1 MHAAY
6 FRPGGVHQDL
16 PVKLLADIGDW
27 CDRSQKLLDDS
38 MSLVLDNRIYKQRCV
53 DIAVVSKEDALN
65 WGFSGPILRGSGIA
79 WDLRK
84 AQPYAVYDRM
94 DFDVSVGTK
103 GDVSDRIMVRI
114 EEVRPSFRLLRP

>member
-1 MHAAY
+1 MRISDWSSDVCSSDLFYERASGARMHAAY

-38 MSLVLDNRIYKQRCV
+38 MSLVLDNRIYTQRCV
-53 DIAVVSKEDALN
+53 DIAVVSKEDALK
-65 WGFSGPILRGSGIA
+65 WGFSGPMLRGSGIA

-84 AQPYAVYDRM
+84 AQDRTSTRLKLQSIM
-94 DFDVSVGTK
+94 
-103 GDVSDRIMVRI
+103 RI
-114 EEVRPSFRLLRP
+114 S

>member
-53 DIAVVSKEDALN
+53 DIAVVSKEDALK
-65 WGFSGPILRGSGIA
+65 WGFSGPMLRGSGIA

-84 AQPYAVYDRM
+84 AQPYDVYDRM
-94 DFDVSVGTK
+94 DFDVPVGTK
-103 GDVSDRIMVRI
+103 KS
-114 EEVRPSFRLLRP
+114 EEHTSELQSLIRNSYAVL

>member
-1 MHAAY
+1 MRISDWSSDVCSSDLFYERASGAQMHAAY

-53 DIAVVSKEDALN
+53 DIAGVSQEDARSEERRA
-65 WGFSGPILRGSGIA
+65 GKECVSRSRSG
-79 WDLRK
+79 WT
-84 AQPYAVYDRM
+84 PY
-94 DFDVSVGTK
+94 S
-103 GDVSDRIMVRI
+103 
-114 EEVRPSFRLLRP
+114 